1 MRAMGIVRESFRQ
14 SYRVTDCRWPAG
26 CAGPCGTTAA
36 PDPCWCDI
44 TPLDWNRERTDPVFT
59 KDAAV
64 LQGTIELLVLKRL
77 SQGPMHGY
85 GIASWI
91 ETATDDVLR
100 VEEGS
105 LYPALYR
112 MTQKRWI
119 KGAWGVSENNRRAKF
134 YHLTPA
140 GRREYEQQAS
150 GWLRLSQAVSRAVTA
165 VALPAARGPR

>member
-1 MRAMGIVRESFRQ
+1 MFS
-14 SYRVTDCRWPAG
+14 
-26 CAGPCGTTAA
+26 
-36 PDPCWCDI
+36 
-44 TPLDWNRERTDPVFT
+44 

-77 SQGPMHGY
+77 SWGPMHGY

-112 MTQKRWI
+112 MVQKKWI
-119 KGAWGVSENNRRAKF
+119 KGEWGVSENNRRAKF
-134 YHLTPA
+134 YRLTTA
-140 GRREYEQQAS
+140 GQREYEQQAN
-150 GWLRLSQAVSRAVTA
+150 GWLRLSHAVTRAVTA
-165 VALPAARGPR
+165 TDTPGGGNWR

>member
-1 MRAMGIVRESFRQ
+1 MFS
-14 SYRVTDCRWPAG
+14 
-26 CAGPCGTTAA
+26 
-36 PDPCWCDI
+36 
-44 TPLDWNRERTDPVFT
+44 

-91 ETATDDVLR
+91 ESATDDVLR

-119 KGAWGVSENNRRAKF
+119 KGDWGVSENNRRAKF
-134 YHLTPA
+134 YHLTAA
-140 GRREYEQQAS
+140 GQREFEQQAN
-150 GWLRLSQAVSRAVTA
+150 GWLRLSQAVSRAVTTPRLGSGQA
-165 VALPAARGPR
+165 AGLPAARGQR